1 MHDIDRTQLELNPEA
16 EYFEYEQ
23 YETESEYS
31 GEVFGEGELL
41 ELTAELLEVRDEQEL
56 DRFLGNLIREA
67 GSAIGKVVRSPI
79 GQAIGGMLK
88 GVVKKAL
95 PLAGGA
101 LGTFVGGPLGAQLG
115 GSLASM
121 AGSAL
126 GLEAEMMNQ
135 EDREFEGAKQFVR
148 LAANTVQKATA
159 AAPSAD
165 PRAVAQSA
173 VTQAV
178 QALAPGLLQS
188 AAGGLA
194 AAAGNGGGGRSG
206 RWLRRGNRIVLLGV

>member
-56 DRFLGNLIREA
+56 DRFLGNLIRKA

>member
-1 MHDIDRTQLELNPEA
+1 
-16 EYFEYEQ
+16 
-23 YETESEYS
+23 
-31 GEVFGEGELL
+31 
-41 ELTAELLEVRDEQEL
+41 
-56 DRFLGNLIREA
+56 
-67 GSAIGKVVRSPI
+67 
-79 GQAIGGMLK
+79 MLK

-101 LGTFVGGPLGAQLG
+101 LGTFVGGPIGAQLG
-115 GSLASM
+115 SNLASM

-148 LAANTVQKATA
+148 IAANAVQRATA

-165 PRAVAQSA
+165 PRTIAQSA

-178 QALAPGLLQS
+178 QSLAPGLLQ
-188 AAGGLA
+188 A
-194 AAAGNGGGGRSG
+194 AARGVGAGNGNGSVGGRSG
-206 RWLRRGNRIVLLGV
+206 RWLRRGNRIVLIGV

>member
-1 MHDIDRTQLELNPEA
+1 
-16 EYFEYEQ
+16 
-23 YETESEYS
+23 
-31 GEVFGEGELL
+31 
-41 ELTAELLEVRDEQEL
+41 
-56 DRFLGNLIREA
+56 
-67 GSAIGKVVRSPI
+67 
-79 GQAIGGMLK
+79 MLK

>member
-31 GEVFGEGELL
+31 GEVLREG
-41 ELTAELLEVRDEQEL
+41 
-56 DRFLGNLIREA
+56 G
-67 GSAIGKVVRSPI
+67 
-79 GQAIGGMLK
+79 
-88 GVVKKAL
+88 
-95 PLAGGA
+95 
-101 LGTFVGGPLGAQLG
+101 
-115 GSLASM
+115 
-121 AGSAL
+121 
-126 GLEAEMMNQ
+126 
-135 EDREFEGAKQFVR
+135 KQFVR